1 VNQPLSRVLIDEQ
14 LPATYLAASRLMALA
29 AVFGGWMFVWH
40 RRSLPRGRTLAMLA
54 VYGVVGFAVLQWS
67 LTEAIARIDVGV
79 VLTFAYAA
87 SFPTALWCLLVRG
100 ERQPPVIWG
109 AMLVALAGIVL
120 ALGLGGDT
128 LSALPVSGVV
138 FSVAVCLLFAYY
150 ALHGEVLMR
159 TTPTP
164 VILGVASI
172 FAAVAWTLTAAPIWE
187 FPTAVITEPVSLG
200 GNLADVELPGAF
212 VLGWSVLVGTA
223 LPYVLYLVG
232 IGRVGPTRGVL
243 QGTIE
248 PVIAVVVAW
257 LWIDQRLTPLQLVG
271 CAIVFVA
278 VAAVQMAR
286 VRAPTMA

>member
-1 VNQPLSRVLIDEQ
+1 
-14 LPATYLAASRLMALA
+14 
-29 AVFGGWMFVWH
+29 
-40 RRSLPRGRTLAMLA
+40 MLVA
-54 VYGVVGFAVLQWS
+54 YGLVGFALLQWS

-79 VLTFAYAA
+79 VLTLAYAA

-100 ERQPPVIWG
+100 ERQPRVIWG
-109 AMLVALAGIVL
+109 AMLVALTGIVL
-120 ALGLGGDT
+120 ALGLGGDA
-128 LSALPVSGVV
+128 LSALPLGGLA
-138 FSVAVCLLFAYY
+138 FAVAVCVLFAYY
-150 ALHGEVLMR
+150 ALHGEVLLR

-164 VILGVASI
+164 VVLGVASI
-172 FAAVAWTLTAAPIWE
+172 VAAVAWTLTAAPIWD
-187 FPTAVITEPVSLG
+187 FPTDVITEPVSLG
-200 GNLADVELPGAF
+200 GNLAEIELPGAL

-257 LWIDQRLTPLQLVG
+257 LWIDQRLTPLQLIG
-271 CAIVFVA
+271 CGIVFVA

-286 VRAPTMA
+286 VRAPSMA